1 LQVTPSAARR
11 LRVAARAEGESAV
24 ALSKYV
30 CCLGVIATTLSI
42 ASGVPTNARCVAE
55 LQRRMTMEATMNF
68 TTKLAASA
76 VAFAL
81 AGAALADVTLYGR
94 EDYRGRSMTLDR
106 AFPDLAQSSLD
117 DRASSL
123 TVRNGSWQLCS
134 ESFFRGQC
142 VVLRPG
148 DYPSLRAIGLN
159 NAVSSVREVQP
170 PGERRVITTAGRGVV
185 LYERPNFSGHS
196 LAIESTANN
205 LDPYNDWARSMIV
218 YDGTWELC
226 EHDRFRGD
234 CGRFGPGRYE
244 NLGRLAGGV
253 SSLRP
258 IEVFASSP
266 SPVAPRVIAPR
277 VVLYEDANFR
287 GRSMAIEEDL
297 LANLQVTGFNN
308 RASSVRVDAGSWVM
322 CSDANFQG
330 QCWTFGP
337 GEYPVLPA
345 GLADR
350 VSSTRRVADSGEPG
364 FR

>member
-1 LQVTPSAARR
+1 
-11 LRVAARAEGESAV
+11 
-24 ALSKYV
+24 
-30 CCLGVIATTLSI
+30 
-42 ASGVPTNARCVAE
+42 
-55 LQRRMTMEATMNF
+55 MNF
-68 TTKLAASA
+68 TTKLAAST

-81 AGAALADVTLYGR
+81 AGPTLADVTLYGR
-94 EDYRGRSMTLDR
+94 EDYRGRSITLDR
-106 AFPDLAQSSLD
+106 ALPDLAQSRLD

-134 ESFFRGQC
+134 ESFFHGQC
-142 VVLRPG
+142 VVLPPG

-159 NAVSSVREVQP
+159 NAVSSVREVEP
-170 PGERRVITTAGRGVV
+170 PSERRSVATAGRGVV
-185 LYERPNFSGHS
+185 LYEGPNFSGRS
-196 LAIESTANN
+196 LAVEWTAAG
-205 LDPYNDWARSMIV
+205 LDQHNDWARSMIV
-218 YDGTWELC
+218 YDGIWELC

-234 CGRFGPGRYE
+234 CGRFGPGKYE
-244 NLGRLAGGV
+244 NLGRLAGDV

-258 IEVFASSP
+258 VEGFASAP
-266 SPVAPRVIAPR
+266 PPVAPRVIAPR
-277 VVLYEDANFR
+277 VVLYEGANFR

-297 LANLQVTGFNN
+297 LANLQLTGFNN
-308 RASSVRVDAGSWVM
+308 RASSVRVDGGSWVM

-350 VSSTRRVADSGEPG
+350 VSSARRADGESR